1 MQRINKMYNILR
13 IANVILLLCNIS
25 FACGE
30 IVHRPPQYQA
40 RYLQQDDTTATTG
53 YTSPYQI
60 SNIEEDIEIIDE
72 IEESTSPED
81 VVDQRQDI
89 TETTTEVT
97 IPIQLETRNEDAII
111 RGIVYMDDN
120 KNSRFDR
127 DTEVV
132 LPNAIAKL
140 FTCSRGAVVG
150 ITRTN
155 DDGIY
160 SFTIAGSLLPTL
172 TQGKVFLCIAQHLMH
187 TFLVSHIVS
196 NLLPQYAIIYN
207 SLLQIIYFSM
217 QSLARQ

>member
-1 MQRINKMYNILR
+1 MQRINKMCNILR

-25 FACGE
+25 FAHGE

-40 RYLQQDDTTATTG
+40 RYLQQQDDTTTTTVG

-72 IEESTSPED
+72 IEESNTSPED

-89 TETTTEVT
+89 TDTAEVT

-127 DTEVV
+127 NTEAV

-140 FTCSRGAVVG
+140 FTCSRGAMVG

-160 SFTIAGSLLPTL
+160 SFTISGSLLPTL
-172 TQGKVFLCIAQHLMH
+172 TQGKVYLLCID
-187 TFLVSHIVS
+187 HI
-196 NLLPQYAIIYN
+196 LCKH
-207 SLLQIIYFSM
+207 FST
-217 QSLARQ
+217 

>member
-1 MQRINKMYNILR
+1 MCNILR
-13 IANVILLLCNIS
+13 IATAILLSSIS
-25 FACGE
+25 IVSSAYGE
-30 IVHRPPQYQA
+30 IANRPPRFQS
-40 RYLQQDDTTATTG
+40 RYLQQQDDTTTVG
-53 YTSPYQI
+53 YISPYQI
-60 SNIEEDIEIIDE
+60 SNNEEDIEIIDE

-89 TETTTEVT
+89 TDTTTEVT

-172 TQGKVFLCIAQHLMH
+172 TQGKVFLCITHILCTH
-187 TFLVSHIVS
+187 FSYLISYPTFFH
-196 NLLPQYAIIYN
+196 
-207 SLLQIIYFSM
+207 SM
-217 QSLARQ
+217 PLYTIHCYG

>member
-1 MQRINKMYNILR
+1 MQRINKMCNILR

-30 IVHRPPQYQA
+30 IVNRPPQYQE
-40 RYLQQDDTTATTG
+40 RYLQQQDDTTTVG

-60 SNIEEDIEIIDE
+60 SNNEEDIEIIDT
-72 IEESTSPED
+72 IEESSIPPGGD

-89 TETTTEVT
+89 TDTELT

-127 DTEVV
+127 DTEAV

-140 FTCSRGAVVG
+140 FTCSRGAMVG

-160 SFTIAGSLLPTL
+160 SFTISGSLLPTL
-172 TQGKVFLCIAQHLMH
+172 TQGKCYLLYNMLTSYA
-187 TFLVSHIVS
+187 HIS
-196 NLLPQYAIIYN
+196 R
-207 SLLQIIYFSM
+207 FS
-217 QSLARQ
+217 